1 MKQSK
6 HPLISI
12 IIPIYNV
19 EKYLRRCLDSVVKQA
34 YRNIEIVL
42 VDDGSPDG
50 CPGICDEFASADER
64 IKVIHKENEGLA
76 EARNVGVSAATGEY
90 ISFVDSDDFV
100 SLKYVEILYKGITK
114 FDAAISLATF
124 QRFEKMED
132 VVPQEVGDADFQLLT
147 KNQVFENYTSLNTCA
162 SMPFI
167 SACNKLYKRELFDDV
182 QYPKG
187 KLFEDSF
194 TSYKLLDKADKIAFV
209 PDALYY
215 YFINPK
221 SIMGTSFKEKH
232 LEVIEAYRGGCNYFL
247 NKGESEISYMMIVP
261 LLMREAYC
269 WWGCRYILKNKIL
282 AKSVLSQYR
291 LESRKLKFV
300 RTLDVKWKAAF
311 KIIACVPWL
320 YALYRKFSPVR
331 IGDR

>member
-1 MKQSK
+1 MEQNKL
-6 HPLISI
+6 PLISI

-19 EKYLRRCLDSVVKQA
+19 EKYLKRCLDSVIKQT
-34 YRNIEIVL
+34 YRNIEMIL

-50 CPGICDEFASADER
+50 CPGICDEYALADNR
-64 IKVIHKENEGLA
+64 IKVVHKENEGLA
-76 EARNVGVSAATGEY
+76 EARNVGLSASTGEY
-90 ISFVDSDDFV
+90 ISFIDSDDFV
-100 SLKYVEILYKGITK
+100 SLEYVEILYKGIVE
-114 FDAAISLATF
+114 FDADVSLATF
-124 QRFEKMED
+124 QRFEKIED
-132 VVPQEVGDADFQLLT
+132 VVLRKNDGADFQLLT
-147 KNQVFENYTSLNTCA
+147 KKQIFENYTSLNTCT

-232 LEVIEAYRGGCNYFL
+232 LEVIEAYRGGYNYFL

-269 WWGCRYILKNKIL
+269 WWGCRYILKNKML
-282 AKSVLSQYR
+282 EKNVLSQYR
-291 LESRKLKFV
+291 QDCQKLKFV
-300 RTLDVKWKAAF
+300 STLDAKWQIAF
-311 KIIACVPWL
+311 KLIALAPWI
-320 YALYRKFSPVR
+320 YAFYRKFSPVR
-331 IGDR
+331 VGDR